1 VPVEHKPTSGPRW
14 RDAGRRTGKRG
25 AKVFHCVSSKVYP
38 TRPNPALEGG
48 IRAQPRW
55 RGFWV
60 ARWPSTYVRM
70 ISRGA
75 PPREAAGQEGGHS
88 TPSRWRPVISGRKP
102 GAEVQSAHGLGDPFP
117 RGAVGQA
124 LRRGIIAE
132 RP

>member
-14 RDAGRRTGKRG
+14 RDAGRRTGERG

-38 TRPNPALEGG
+38 TR
-48 IRAQPRW
+48 R